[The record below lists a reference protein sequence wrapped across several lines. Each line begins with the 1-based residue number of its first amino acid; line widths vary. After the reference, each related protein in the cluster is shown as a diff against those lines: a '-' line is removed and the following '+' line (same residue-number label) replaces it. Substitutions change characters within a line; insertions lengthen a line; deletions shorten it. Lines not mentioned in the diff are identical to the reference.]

1 MSLGVKEKDPSL
13 MFEQIQILNDILAF
27 ADDTLIFSE
36 SLFEVRR
43 AIAGNTIEIQRM
55 GLE

>member
-43 AIAGNTIEIQRM
+43 AI
-55 GLE
+55 